1 MGAAPH
7 RLPTTRSDVIVI
19 GAGLSGLNAAL
30 LLEEQGLKVT
40 VLEGRDRIG
49 GRLLT
54 LQDVPGRPEAGGNGI
69 GHSYARLLD
78 LASPIQFPYNSI
90 VKGYINRYT
99 NSRYGTISRILGM
112 SQYYFPIIEEE
123 LLREGLP
130 VELRALP
137 IIESAL
143 SPTAR
148 SRWRACPI

>member
-1 MGAAPH
+1 MSTDTGRRHVLQGVVAGAFASALPAAVSSRADVGAAPH

-78 LASPIQFPYNSI
+78 LAS
-90 VKGYINRYT
+90 R
-99 NSRYGTISRILGM
+99 LG
-112 SQYYFPIIEEE
+112 
-123 LLREGLP
+123 LRLGP
-130 VELRALP
+130 
-137 IIESAL
+137 
-143 SPTAR
+143 
-148 SRWRACPI
+148 